1 MPVRYKLTIYNSEN
15 SRVEKFIMSFGTV
28 FQSYKYL
35 NSVGVDYRCYVVSTV
50 DSSNEIVGVL
60 PLVKSSQFK
69 IMSFN
74 LPPYTYANG
83 PIVNYKTDEKLILS
97 MLIDNIKSES
107 NIDFRTVKNEDI
119 FYSEN
124 GFISEKNKS
133 HVFLAENIYDKS
145 SLSKGKKRD
154 LNQLL
159 RILGSE
165 EIRIITGKESLEL
178 IVDLWQKTSQR
189 SAFNPNIQYLKRI
202 LNSGINFYS
211 NVIVDSDGN
220 AIAGAICP
228 FDKSTMYHL
237 VSASKRD
244 AGKIKSNA
252 NTLALYTAIK
262 FANENSLNFDFE
274 GSNIEGV
281 SKFYRSMGGQAISV
295 YNYTKTNSLVYKIL
309 KFLKKKF

>member
-1 MPVRYKLTIYNSEN
+1 MSVRYKLTIYYSEN
-15 SRVEKFIMSFGTV
+15 FSVESFIASFGTV

-35 NSVGVDYRCYVVSTV
+35 NSVGVDYRCYVVSTA
-50 DSSNEIVGVL
+50 DSSDKIVGVL

-74 LPPYTYANG
+74 LPPYTYVNG
-83 PIVNYKTDEKLILS
+83 PIVSSNIDRKLIFSLLVDS
-97 MLIDNIKSES
+97 VKSES
-107 NIDFRTVKNEDI
+107 NIDFRTVIKDEN

-124 GFISEKNKS
+124 GFIPEKNKS

-159 RILGSE
+159 RIVDSE
-165 EIRIITGKESLEL
+165 EIRLITGQESLEL
-178 IVDLWQKTSQR
+178 IVDLWEKTSQR

-202 LNSGINFYS
+202 LNSGIDYYS

-228 FDKSTMYHL
+228 YDDRTMYHL

-281 SKFYRSMGGQAISV
+281 SKFYRSMGGQEISV
-295 YNYTKTNSLVYKIL
+295 YNYTKTNSLVYKAL
-309 KFLKKKF
+309 KFLRKKI